1 MTENTDLTTPVE
13 LTEGQIDLITEEV
26 VEIETEEETDFEQIV
41 TQLTNGVFGQDI
53 QVTAYKIH
61 KVVNAVFEVHAFDKK
76 VPPQMMYNYAK
87 NGMINGIKNM
97 KQTYTKD
104 EVTAFVIKYTQKQ
117 MSK

>member
-26 VEIETEEETDFEQIV
+26 VEIETAEETDFEQIV

-61 KVVNAVFEVHAFDKK
+61 K
-76 VPPQMMYNYAK
+76 MYNYAK